1 MSSVMMVLTT
11 GVLLSALAAAP
22 EGFAPITPDN
32 AARVRPWA
40 SSVNQSLQ
48 FWFSQDSSRLVIE
61 SIYSRYQRPP
71 VPEATMLWDLATGGK
86 TAFPPDVPLALSAD
100 GRWLALRNHEYF
112 SVYRVN
118 QETGERQML
127 VAEKARYIAMSHDGL
142 KLATVSQKTDRALIE
157 EWDIQTGIRLTA
169 FPDVSSYKS
178 GRIEFT
184 ADDRY
189 LILSGNFGLLSILDT
204 QENRSFELTMDAAD
218 AVVVPNSRY
227 VLTTNKTT
235 LTVWQVESKRPLKT
249 IKLGERPSFGTKLK
263 LSPDGRIALV
273 HPVVDA
279 QGINHAQVW
288 DIRDPGTP
296 ELLGDFKARPDVDF
310 VFSPTSTVI
319 AAYDRL
325 FGSTVRLINVADGRE
340 QAVLHGH
347 QARVYQVAFNRAGNL
362 LITAAYDETIRLW
375 GWDGRRVTLLN
386 TLPGTNFA
394 LSPDET
400 SLAAALVGRVVV
412 LYGVPTDQR
421 PPQPFVVPAQIVPSS
436 VNVRVDPQVAAPTK
450 ATAKRGKVLV
460 GARDAAGQ
468 YVYVLDYGGWIRAG
482 APFIRFDPPLP
493 LDWLAVLDTQQ
504 STTLLPMPT
513 PNPTPAR

>member
-1 MSSVMMVLTT
+1 MLLMVVTAA
-11 GVLLSALAAAP
+11 VVFSALAAAP

-32 AARVRPWA
+32 AARVRPLA
-40 SSVNQSLQ
+40 SSTNQAMRL
-48 FWFSQDSSRLVIE
+48 WFSANSSALVID
-61 SIYSRYQRPP
+61 SIYSRYPKPP
-71 VPEATMLWDLATGGK
+71 VQEATMLWDLSTGNK
-86 TAFPPDVPLALSAD
+86 TAFAPDESLALSAD

-118 QETGERQML
+118 RETSERQML
-127 VAEKARYIAMSHDGL
+127 VAEKARYIAVSHDGL
-142 KLATVSQKTDRALIE
+142 KLATVSQKTASALIE

-227 VLTTNKTT
+227 VLTTSKTA
-235 LTVWQVESKRPLKT
+235 LTVRRLESRLPLT
-249 IKLGERPSFGTKLK
+249 SIKLGDRPSFGTKLK

-273 HPVVDA
+273 HPVVDT

-296 ELLGDFKARPDVDF
+296 QLLGSFKARNDVGF

-319 AAYDRL
+319 AAYDGL
-325 FGSTVRLINVADGRE
+325 FGSTVRLINAADGRE

-347 QARVYQVAFNRAGNL
+347 QARVYQVAFNRGGNL

-436 VNVRVDPQVAAPTK
+436 VNVRVDPQAAAPTK
-450 ATAKRGKVLV
+450 ATARRGHVLV

-482 APFIRFDPPLP
+482 APFIRFDAPLP

-504 STTLLPMPT
+504 SATLLPLPT